1 MSQYRLLTGSLC
13 LMAAVAVRGDLA
25 VLPNALFPLGAKG
38 VVGGASGPLP
48 AGWTECEYLE
58 STGTQYINT
67 AYTNTG
73 YTAFNIVYSRTASVG
88 YGHVISSDARY
99 CLRGSS
105 SDLALAANYNSG
117 SQTPVANPQPA
128 IGAISSVYMDY
139 DKVSVNASDIT
150 ITAHTHVP
158 YTQSPICIFGVPVEK
173 ATMKNVKARV
183 YSCDIIENGDVV
195 RNLIPALDTNSAPC
209 MFDTVTQAAFYNA
222 GTGDFLYQIRDQ

>member
-1 MSQYRLLTGSLC
+1 VKRVVVLLF
-13 LMAAVAVRGDLA
+13 AASTACAWVIPAA
-25 VLPNALFPLGAKG
+25 FSPLG
-38 VVGGASGPLP
+38 VGRSSVTPIP

-99 CLRGSS
+99 CLRGNS
-105 SDLALAANYNSG
+105 SDAELVANYNSG
-117 SQTPVANPQPA
+117 TQTAVVNPQPA
-128 IGAISSVYMDY
+128 TGAILSVYMDY
-139 DKVSVNASDIT
+139 DKVSVNTSDIT

-158 YTQSPICIFGVPVEK
+158 YTQSPICIFGVPVEIT
-173 ATMKNVKARV
+173 AMKNVKARV

-195 RNLIPALDTNSAPC
+195 RNLIPALDPNSVPC
-209 MFDTVTQAAFYNA
+209 MFDTVTQVPFYND
-222 GTGDFLYQIRDQ
+222 GTGDFLYKIKEH